1 MWQLVWAELRER
13 VATWRAQAFPADEPS
28 ADQWI
33 DSVRLR
39 FDDLVE
45 YARPRTSSSLGFDTA
60 ELAVVVA
67 MLVQAPRHE
76 DPPEQASVDALLAV
90 AAREVYSPTASQC
103 LEIVIAWGCG
113 WEREIDLH
121 ATAWDRTWPLAVVA
135 LRSMVEASVR
145 QTIGMIQ
152 GRIDDLERVGRDE
165 IRLYADLIALELAK
179 SHCTCG
185 SHLKSCKDKA
195 GHPCCRL
202 PHKLIH
208 WKPAERS
215 LRSFVAEAVRGLAD
229 DKFRA
234 GAYAVSMLYPLLRD
248 DTRLVVGVAEFRVCH
263 VCGEKYEGSHCA
275 VPTCRAPDD
284 LHRTR
289 HEPRK
294 NWLLIPYDL
303 FDGRGAY
310 VLVERWRCSACASL
324 YPLGRVHCPLS
335 HGAQPVPSHG
345 TRTTSVWVYSPR
357 RRGASRPA
365 LKEWLDLVEEE
376 LEEAA
381 E

>member
-28 ADQWI
+28 VDAWI
-33 DSVRLR
+33 DRVRLR
-39 FDDLVE
+39 FDDLV
-45 YARPRTSSSLGFDTA
+45 ACAHPRPPSVLALDATQ
-60 ELAVVVA
+60 LAVFVA
-67 MLVQAPRHE
+67 MLVQGPRQN

-90 AAREVYSPTASQC
+90 VAREVHSPTASQC
-103 LEIVIAWGCG
+103 LEIVTAWGCG
-113 WEREIDLH
+113 WGREIDLH
-121 ATAWDRTWPLAVVA
+121 TTAWDRTWPLAVVA

-195 GHPCCRL
+195 GHFCCRP

-208 WKPAERS
+208 WKPVERS
-215 LRSFVAEAVRGLAD
+215 LRSFVAEAVRGLAED
-229 DKFRA
+229 ELRS

-248 DTRLVVGVAEFRVCH
+248 DTRLLVGSAEFKVCH
-263 VCGEKYEGSHCA
+263 TCGEKYEGSHC
-275 VPTCRAPDD
+275 PNPICRAPDD

-289 HEPRK
+289 HEARK
-294 NWLLIPYDL
+294 NWLLIPYDT
-303 FDGRGAY
+303 FDGRGHYDLA
-310 VLVERWRCSACASL
+310 ERWRCSACACL
-324 YPLGRVHCPLS
+324 YPVALAHCPLAHDS
-335 HGAQPVPSHG
+335 EPSSGHGS
-345 TRTTSVWVYSPR
+345 RTTSVWVYSSR
-357 RRGASRPA
+357 RRTVSRPI

-376 LEEAA
+376 LEEAP